1 MYVIG
6 RNKMK
11 KFLKIICKFV
21 IALVIAVTVMITIIN
36 IGIIAYGSLNVKS
49 SEQTGEEYD
58 CIIILG
64 TSVYGDTPSVQLQDR
79 LDCGI
84 ELYKAGKS
92 KYIVVSGDGMSDYYD
107 ETTVMYNFLIDNGID
122 KNIIYVDK
130 AGLSTYDSLYR
141 AKELLDIKNP
151 LIVTQK
157 YHLYRAVFIA
167 KCLGMNAVGVAANK
181 DGNNPISIIYRN
193 FREIFSRV
201 KSVYSVIMKPE
212 SEYLTEIPIE

>member
-1 MYVIG
+1 
-6 RNKMK
+6 MK

-21 IALVIAVTVMITIIN
+21 IALAIAVTVITTVIN
-36 IGIIAYGSLNVKS
+36 IGIIAYGSLNIKS
-49 SEQTGEEYD
+49 GEQANGEYD

-84 ELYKAGKS
+84 ELYETGKC

-107 ETTVMYNFLIDNGID
+107 ETTVMYNYLTEKGVD
-122 KNIIYVDK
+122 KNAIYIDK

-141 AKELLDIKNP
+141 AKELLDVKCP

-167 KCLGMNAVGVAANK
+167 RCLGMDAVGVAANK

-201 KSVYSVIMKPE
+201 KSIYSVIIKPE

>member
-1 MYVIG
+1 
-6 RNKMK
+6 MK

-21 IALVIAVTVMITIIN
+21 IALVIVVTVIN
-36 IGIIAYGSLNVKS
+36 IGIIAYGSLNIKS
-49 SEQTGEEYD
+49 SEQISEEYD

-64 TSVYGDTPSVQLQDR
+64 TSVYGGTPSVQLQDR

-84 ELYKAGKS
+84 ELFKAKKS

-107 ETTVMYNFLIDNGID
+107 ETTVMYNYLTEKGID
-122 KNIIYVDK
+122 KNAIYVDK

-141 AKELLDIKNP
+141 VKELLDVKNS

-167 KCLGMNAVGVAANK
+167 RCLGMDAVGVAANK
-181 DGNNPISIIYRN
+181 EGNNPINIIYRN

>member
-1 MYVIG
+1 
-6 RNKMK
+6 MK

-21 IALVIAVTVMITIIN
+21 IALAIAVTVITTVIN
-36 IGIIAYGSLNVKS
+36 IGIIAYGSLNIKS
-49 SEQTGEEYD
+49 IEQANGEYD

-84 ELYKAGKS
+84 ELYKAGKC
-92 KYIVVSGDGMSDYYD
+92 KYIIVSGDGMSDYYD
-107 ETTVMYNFLIDNGID
+107 EATVMYNYLIENGID
-122 KNIIYVDK
+122 KKAIYVDK

-141 AKELLDIKNP
+141 VKELLDVKCP

-167 KCLGMNAVGVAANK
+167 RCLDMDAVGVAANK

-201 KSVYSVIMKPE
+201 KSIYSVIMKPE

>member
-1 MYVIG
+1 
-6 RNKMK
+6 MK

-21 IALVIAVTVMITIIN
+21 IALVIVVTVIN
-36 IGIIAYGSLNVKS
+36 IGIIAYGSLNIKS
-49 SEQTGEEYD
+49 SEQISEEYD

-64 TSVYGDTPSVQLQDR
+64 TSVYGGTPSVQLQDR

-84 ELYKAGKS
+84 ELFKAKKS

-107 ETTVMYNFLIDNGID
+107 ETTVMYNYLTEKGID
-122 KNIIYVDK
+122 KNAIYVDK

-141 AKELLDIKNP
+141 VKELLDVKCP

-167 KCLGMNAVGVAANK
+167 RCLDMDAVGVAANK

-201 KSVYSVIMKPE
+201 KSVYSVIIKPE

>member
-1 MYVIG
+1 
-6 RNKMK
+6 MK

-21 IALVIAVTVMITIIN
+21 IALAIAVTVITTVIN
-36 IGIIAYGSLNVKS
+36 IGIIAYGSLNIKS
-49 SEQTGEEYD
+49 SEQANGDYD

-84 ELYKAGKS
+84 ELYKAGKC
-92 KYIVVSGDGMSDYYD
+92 KYIIVSGDGMSDYYD
-107 ETTVMYNFLIDNGID
+107 ETTVMYNYLIENGID
-122 KNIIYVDK
+122 KKAIYVDK

-141 AKELLDIKNP
+141 VKELLDVKCP

-167 KCLGMNAVGVAANK
+167 RCLDMDAVGVAANK
-181 DGNNPISIIYRN
+181 DGNNAISIIYRN

-201 KSVYSVIMKPE
+201 KSVYSVIIKPE